1 MPSYIDVMVWKGV
14 APQFSRHLLLA
25 HDRDVLVPDY
35 LKISINENTEN
46 YDKQNA

>member
-1 MPSYIDVMVWKGV
+1 MPSYIDGLERSGTSVLTAFAASTLDV
-14 APQFSRHLLLA
+14 L
-25 HDRDVLVPDY
+25 VLVPDY